1 MEEKKYINIDNMATR
16 LCQILKDARES
27 MVDDENK
34 DFIMENFSDEY
45 LEDYSN
51 VMAWKFNSDMKKYLH
66 NPDHRICGNFNNIDY
81 DYPYH
86 IYGEVT
92 YDTPLVNAMVA
103 RLDAGE
109 DSEQANEDRDFLVD
123 WFFETFGT
131 WGISYKCMEAYGS
144 DYVTSLRT
152 FEKLTNTQSCSWSVN
167 YSGYN
172 FNFKYN
178 NNPIFECPI
187 DCSNDIYAEELCG
200 KLLFRYINNNIMP
213 YITQGR
219 YYSSSGKYINEKYT
233 YKYRRS
239 RIIKSVGDDCP
250 LTGMCYDFYLLEPI
264 IKYYK
269 TWCSYPDNFSLTDL
283 IEQCYD
289 SFFKCWHEEYEYWAN
304 DENAIREELHNN
316 QYEDRLYYMDGRVY
330 SGPLDDVA

>member
-1 MEEKKYINIDNMATR
+1 MKTITLQLYTFDELSEEVQKEIIERERWNIMD
-16 LCQILKDARES
+16 Q
-27 MVDDENK
+27 
-34 DFIMENFSDEY
+34 
-45 LEDYSN
+45 
-51 VMAWKFNSDMKKYLH
+51 
-66 NPDHRICGNFNNIDY
+66 
-81 DYPYH
+81 
-86 IYGEVT
+86 
-92 YDTPLVNAMVA
+92 
-103 RLDAGE
+103 
-109 DSEQANEDRDFLVD
+109 
-123 WFFETFGT
+123 
-131 WGISYKCMEAYGS
+131 CMEAYGS

-316 QYEDRLYYMDGRVY
+316 QYEDRLYYMDRRVY

>member
-1 MEEKKYINIDNMATR
+1 M
-16 LCQILKDARES
+16 S
-27 MVDDENK
+27 
-34 DFIMENFSDEY
+34 
-45 LEDYSN
+45 
-51 VMAWKFNSDMKKYLH
+51 
-66 NPDHRICGNFNNIDY
+66 
-81 DYPYH
+81 
-86 IYGEVT
+86 
-92 YDTPLVNAMVA
+92 
-103 RLDAGE
+103 
-109 DSEQANEDRDFLVD
+109 
-123 WFFETFGT
+123 
-131 WGISYKCMEAYGS
+131 
-144 DYVTSLRT
+144 
-152 FEKLTNTQSCSWSVN
+152 
-167 YSGYN
+167 
-172 FNFKYN
+172 
-178 NNPIFECPI
+178 I

-283 IEQCYD
+283 IEQCYG

-316 QYEDRLYYMDGRVY
+316 QYEGRLYYMDGRVY
-330 SGPLDDVA
+330 SGPLNDVA

>member
-1 MEEKKYINIDNMATR
+1 MLIIADT
-16 LCQILKDARES
+16 IL
-27 MVDDENK
+27 
-34 DFIMENFSDEY
+34 I
-45 LEDYSN
+45 
-51 VMAWKFNSDMKKYLH
+51 
-66 NPDHRICGNFNNIDY
+66 
-81 DYPYH
+81 
-86 IYGEVT
+86 
-92 YDTPLVNAMVA
+92 
-103 RLDAGE
+103 
-109 DSEQANEDRDFLVD
+109 
-123 WFFETFGT
+123 
-131 WGISYKCMEAYGS
+131 
-144 DYVTSLRT
+144 
-152 FEKLTNTQSCSWSVN
+152 
-167 YSGYN
+167 
-172 FNFKYN
+172 FKYN

-304 DENAIREELHNN
+304 DEMQSGRNYITTSMRTGCIIWMEESIV
-316 QYEDRLYYMDGRVY
+316 DR
-330 SGPLDDVA
+330 

>member
-1 MEEKKYINIDNMATR
+1 MKTITLQLYTFDELSEEVQKEIIERERWNIMD
-16 LCQILKDARES
+16 Q
-27 MVDDENK
+27 
-34 DFIMENFSDEY
+34 
-45 LEDYSN
+45 
-51 VMAWKFNSDMKKYLH
+51 
-66 NPDHRICGNFNNIDY
+66 
-81 DYPYH
+81 
-86 IYGEVT
+86 
-92 YDTPLVNAMVA
+92 
-103 RLDAGE
+103 
-109 DSEQANEDRDFLVD
+109 
-123 WFFETFGT
+123 
-131 WGISYKCMEAYGS
+131 CMEAYGS

-316 QYEDRLYYMDGRVY
+316 QYEEIGRASCRERV
-330 SGPLDDVA
+330 

>member
-1 MEEKKYINIDNMATR
+1 
-16 LCQILKDARES
+16 
-27 MVDDENK
+27 
-34 DFIMENFSDEY
+34 
-45 LEDYSN
+45 
-51 VMAWKFNSDMKKYLH
+51 
-66 NPDHRICGNFNNIDY
+66 
-81 DYPYH
+81 
-86 IYGEVT
+86 
-92 YDTPLVNAMVA
+92 
-103 RLDAGE
+103 
-109 DSEQANEDRDFLVD
+109 
-123 WFFETFGT
+123 
-131 WGISYKCMEAYGS
+131 MEAYGS

-289 SFFKCWHEEYEYWAN
+289 SFSNAGMKNMSIGPMMKMQSGRNYITTSMRTGCIIWMEES
-304 DENAIREELHNN
+304 IV
-316 QYEDRLYYMDGRVY
+316 DR
-330 SGPLDDVA
+330 

>member
-1 MEEKKYINIDNMATR
+1 
-16 LCQILKDARES
+16 
-27 MVDDENK
+27 
-34 DFIMENFSDEY
+34 
-45 LEDYSN
+45 
-51 VMAWKFNSDMKKYLH
+51 MK
-66 NPDHRICGNFNNIDY
+66 
-81 DYPYH
+81 
-86 IYGEVT
+86 
-92 YDTPLVNAMVA
+92 
-103 RLDAGE
+103 
-109 DSEQANEDRDFLVD
+109 S
-123 WFFETFGT
+123 
-131 WGISYKCMEAYGS
+131 
-144 DYVTSLRT
+144 
-152 FEKLTNTQSCSWSVN
+152 FEKLTDTEACDWNVG
-167 YSGYN
+167 YSGYS
-172 FNFKYN
+172 FDFMFDDLLYYED
-178 NNPIFECPI
+178 PY
-187 DCSNDIYAEELCG
+187 DCDKDICLSDLRG